1 MLTLHF
7 SVYSGQARTADLMSQ
22 VTYFVQ
28 GCPTCGRASQVRV
41 EYLGQLVQC
50 RHCGGEFTAVDD
62 DAATPL
68 DVAASG
74 LGNDDRLEK
83 PR

>member
-1 MLTLHF
+1 
-7 SVYSGQARTADLMSQ
+7 MSQ

-62 DAATPL
+62 DEAAPL
-68 DVAASG
+68 DVAAPLRANG
-74 LGNDDRLEK
+74 DWLQK